1 MPFITVKALEGRTV
15 EEKRAVAEK
24 LIQVFKEEWNLTED
38 RIFVFFE
45 DMKKHDFAK
54 QGKLFIDQEG

>member
-1 MPFITVKALEGRTV
+1 MPFITIRALEGRTV

-24 LIQVFKEEWNLTED
+24 LTKLFMEEWKLPED

-45 DMKKHDFAK
+45 DMEKHNYAK
-54 QGKLFIDQEG
+54 QGKLFIDLKE